1 MPEPII
7 EDLVKTVETASSSHD
22 GRRTGDG
29 TGDGRATDGRA
40 AWWCGGGDDKRRAA
54 DERRGGGGCA
64 DGTHH
69 AGSASINC
77 RRIAKWPVCV
87 TPFLPVH
94 VPIERSV
101 CFQNESKCLGLSKCL
116 IKGFDE
122 KCFSKCLIKR
132 FDEKCFSK
140 CLIQRFDEKCF
151 SKCLIKRFD
160 AKCFSK
166 CLIKVNEF
174 KINGK

>member
-1 MPEPII
+1 M
-7 EDLVKTVETASSSHD
+7 
-22 GRRTGDG
+22 
-29 TGDGRATDGRA
+29 ATDDGA
-40 AWWCGGGDDKRRAA
+40 VLDNTGVGDDKRRAA
-54 DERRGGGGCA
+54 DGQRGGGGCA

-116 IKGFDE
+116 IKRFDE

-140 CLIQRFDEKCF
+140 CLI
-151 SKCLIKRFD
+151 
-160 AKCFSK
+160 
-166 CLIKVNEF
+166 KVNEF
-174 KINGK
+174 KINGKC